1 MSMAGR
7 KLSEAEIN
15 ELWEAWTPSEVA
27 QRMSGVAAQWY
38 VAAGWALELFT
49 ADAAREHDDLE
60 IAVPA
65 ALFGD
70 IVTAFPG
77 FEWDVAG
84 DGQVWPYPDQSANH
98 YQTWLREP
106 ATGRYRV
113 DVFREPHV
121 GDRWVCRRD
130 ASITLPYSELILRT
144 SDGIPYAIPEAALL
158 FKAKQVREKDEADFE
173 RALPMMNQTQRS
185 RLIRWLS
192 QVHPGHPWI
201 TRLTYHGR

>member
-1 MSMAGR
+1 MAGR

-173 RALPMMNQTQRS
+173 RALPMMNRTQRS
-185 RLIRWLS
+185 D
-192 QVHPGHPWI
+192 
-201 TRLTYHGR
+201 

>member
-1 MSMAGR
+1 MAGR

-77 FEWDVAG
+77 FEWVRRG
-84 DGQVWPYPDQSANH
+84 RWPSLALPRPVGKPLSDM
-98 YQTWLREP
+98 
-106 ATGRYRV
+106 ATRTC
-113 DVFREPHV
+113 D
-121 GDRWVCRRD
+121 W
-130 ASITLPYSELILRT
+130 TLPRRCIS
-144 SDGIPYAIPEAALL
+144 
-158 FKAKQVREKDEADFE
+158 
-173 RALPMMNQTQRS
+173 
-185 RLIRWLS
+185 
-192 QVHPGHPWI
+192 
-201 TRLTYHGR
+201 